1 MAPIGNEN
9 ATKKFRNKNSALSS
23 ISMDLK
29 WFMDD
34 MPSYPPILFSFF
46 VLRFFWSVCGNCGV
60 LLLNKIHWD

>member
-1 MAPIGNEN
+1 MAPIGNESAKIKN
-9 ATKKFRNKNSALSS
+9 NNKKLTLSL

-46 VLRFFWSVCGNCGV
+46 GLKFFWNVHGNCGV
-60 LLLNKIHWD
+60 LL